1 MSGQR
6 TSDPSPDGNA
16 QSAVSRDGSVSGVVA
31 AGAAVPSSSPA
42 RHLVQTD
49 IGTLALKH
57 WMPPGATA
65 PEAAES
71 ARGASAYPL
80 VVLVHGMFG
89 DSDVWAATAL
99 NLARAGLE
107 VIAFDLPGHGASKTR
122 VASPDET
129 VAALLQAL
137 HHFGPRPLLLVGQS
151 FGTLIATRLMSR
163 LNAARN
169 AGFAQDQHAD
179 GRASD
184 AAPQLSSFSPSG
196 GAHSGRRP
204 VGVPSSGE
212 ADATSPHVAGL
223 VLLSAVGLGTE
234 VNRDFLLGVMS
245 AAEAGDV
252 AALEKAF
259 AALTVRHYRS
269 SPAYMRGLCQRIAAA
284 SEQLYVFIDATVD
297 IIGQQRVSLIED
309 LTNATVPV
317 VLVHGREDGVLPW
330 QQALNAPPQ
339 VALHLPEKVGHMPH
353 WEANALVCMLI
364 CRAAGL

>member
-6 TSDPSPDGNA
+6 TSDPSPDENA

-31 AGAAVPSSSPA
+31 AGTGVPSSSPA

-49 IGTLALKH
+49 IGVLALKH
-57 WMPPGATA
+57 WMPAGGAAPGV
-65 PEAAES
+65 AES
-71 ARGASAYPL
+71 PRGASAHPL

-129 VAALLQAL
+129 VAALAQAL
-137 HHFGPRPLLLVGQS
+137 DHFGPRPLLLVGQS
-151 FGTLIATRLMSR
+151 FGTLISTRLMSR
-163 LNAARN
+163 LN
-169 AGFAQDQHAD
+169 
-179 GRASD
+179 
-184 AAPQLSSFSPSG
+184 SSAES
-196 GAHSGRRP
+196 A
-204 VGVPSSGE
+204 
-212 ADATSPHVAGL
+212 ATSPHVAGL

-269 SPAYMRGLCQRIAAA
+269 SPVYMRGLCQRIAAA

-297 IIGQQRVSLIED
+297 NIGQQRVSLLED
-309 LTNATVPV
+309 LADATVPV

-339 VALHLPEKVGHMPH
+339 VALHLPDKVGHMPH
-353 WEANALVCMLI
+353 WEANVLVCTLI